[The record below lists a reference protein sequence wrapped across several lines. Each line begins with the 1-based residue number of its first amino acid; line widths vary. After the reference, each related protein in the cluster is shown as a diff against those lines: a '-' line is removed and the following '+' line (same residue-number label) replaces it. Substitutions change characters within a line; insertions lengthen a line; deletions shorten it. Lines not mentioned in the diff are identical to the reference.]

1 MTLTRL
7 LLVAGIAGL
16 LIAYFL
22 VDPGRLLGGACEGQL
37 FSLACLD
44 AQRGAIEALRQ
55 EMPVV
60 LAAGFFAVYVLV
72 AALSIPGAA
81 VMTLAT
87 GAVFGLGW
95 GLLIVSFASSV
106 GATLAFLV
114 ARFLLRDGVQRR
126 FGRRLTAINR
136 GIERD
141 GAFYLFALRLVPA
154 FPFFVIN
161 LAMGL
166 TPIRTATFYVVSQ
179 IGMLP
184 GTVVYVNAG
193 TQLGQ
198 VESLGGILSPG
209 LIGSF
214 VLLGLFPLV
223 ARKGLE
229 WFRSRQALRGYQR
242 PARFDRNLIVIGAG
256 SGGLVAAYIAAAVKA
271 KVTLIERDRM
281 GGDCLNTGCVPS
293 KALLKTARFLHDVKR
308 SEAFGVHTAS
318 AEFDFGQVM
327 DRVRDV
333 VGRIEPHDSVERYEG
348 LGVEC
353 LQASARLVDPWTV
366 ELDDGR
372 RLTARAIVL
381 ATGAEPL
388 IPPIEG
394 IDSVAVLTSDNLWD
408 LRELP
413 ERLVVLGGGPI
424 GCEMTQAFARLG
436 SRVTQVEML
445 DRLMTPEDP
454 EIAAGL
460 QQRLE
465 AEGVDVRTGHRA
477 VEVRVTDGRQVL
489 ICEHGGET
497 VEIEFDRLLVAVG
510 RAARLRGFGLEDLGI
525 EADRTIGVNE
535 FLQTTIPT
543 IYACGD
549 AIAPYQFTHVA
560 AHEAWFAAVNGL
572 FGTFRKFRVDYSV
585 IPWVTFTDPEIA
597 HVGHNETSA
606 AGEGIEYEVT
616 TYGIDDL
623 DRAIT
628 DSDAR
633 GVVKVLTEPGADRV
647 LGATIMGPHAGEL
660 IAEFVTAM
668 KQGIGL
674 NKILGT
680 IHAYPTY
687 VEANKFAA
695 GEWKRAHAPAWALRL
710 LSRFHAWRL

>member
-22 VDPGRLLGGACEGQL
+22 VDPGRLLGEGCEGQL

-55 EMPVV
+55 EMPVL

-136 GIERD
+136 GVEKD

-166 TPIRTATFYVVSQ
+166 TPIRAATFYVVSQ

-229 WFRSRQALRGYQR
+229 WFRSRQALRGYRR

-353 LQASARLVDPWTV
+353 LQARARLVDPWTV

-388 IPPIEG
+388 TPPIDG
-394 IDSVAVLTSDNLWD
+394 IDSVEVLTSDNLWG
-408 LRELP
+408 LRDLP

-445 DRLMTPEDP
+445 DRLMMPEDP

-465 AEGVDVRTGHRA
+465 AEGVNVRTGHRA
-477 VEVRVTDGRQVL
+477 VAVRVTDGRQVL

-510 RAARLRGFGLEDLGI
+510 RAARLKGFGLEDLGI

-674 NKILGT
+674 NKVLGT

-710 LSRFHAWRL
+710 LSRFHGWRL

>member
-1 MTLTRL
+1 MTFTRL

-16 LIAYFL
+16 LTAWFL
-22 VDPGRLLGGACEGQL
+22 LDPGRWLGGACEGQL

-44 AQRGAIEALRQ
+44 AQRGAIEGLRQ
-55 EMPVV
+55 EMPVL
-60 LAAGFFAVYVLV
+60 LAAAFFTVYVLV
-72 AALSIPGAA
+72 TALSIPGAA

-136 GIERD
+136 GVEKD

-229 WFRSRQALRGYQR
+229 WFRSRQALRGYRR

-394 IDSVAVLTSDNLWD
+394 IESVAVLTSDNLWD

-445 DRLMTPEDP
+445 DRLMMPEDP

-477 VEVRVTDGRQVL
+477 VAVRVTDGRQVL
-489 ICEHGGET
+489 VCEHGGET
-497 VEIEFDRLLVAVG
+497 MEIEFDRLLVAVG
-510 RAARLRGFGLEDLGI
+510 RAARLEGFGLAELGI

-633 GVVKVLTEPGADRV
+633 GLVKVLTEPGADRV

-695 GEWKRAHAPAWALRL
+695 GEWKRAHAPAWALAF
-710 LSRFHAWRL
+710 LSRLHAWRL